1 MAALTTT
8 GTAATQME
16 RPVNTIF
23 KQTLLRNAKSRAV
36 HFLGTSPASISH
48 NMGSTTATWRRITI
62 GTQNRTQL
70 AEQTVAGF
78 MGGTPV
84 HEPSVMTISSPTAT
98 ALKYGNF
105 IILNE
110 EADIINFN
118 GQTDKII
125 EVLGIDGGD
134 YLDILQRTSMVNGVP
149 LVFVGGAVNV
159 GAVASK
165 ITSGSI
171 QAVVNTLDV
180 NKSLTFTPM
189 TTGSQN
195 FGTSQLMP
203 GFIGITHPDVAIDVV
218 KVAGFIPAAT
228 YAGQTSLFMGEYGA
242 LTVAG
247 QTVRFLS
254 GHNADVQ
261 IDTGD
266 VVANGP
272 GLKSNGGVNIDTYT
286 TMIYGQD
293 AFGSLGF
300 GATHP
305 DGSFT
310 AGDDVSS
317 IRLIHKGLGSGGTSD
332 PFDEISTIAYKF
344 WHAGVVLNGDWGRGL
359 VSGATQLQ

>member
-8 GTAATQME
+8 GTATTQME

-78 MGGTPV
+78 MGGTPS
-84 HEPSVMTISSPTAT
+84 HEPSVMTIDSPTAT

-134 YLDILQRTSMVNGVP
+134 YLDILQRTSMINGVT
-149 LVFVGGAVNV
+149 LVFVGGAANV

-165 ITSGSI
+165 ITKASV

-203 GFIGITHPDVAIDVV
+203 GFIGITHPDVAIDVTGL
-218 KVAGFIPAAT
+218 AGFKPAET
-228 YAGQTSLFMGEYGA
+228 YAGQTSLFMGEFGS

-261 IDTGD
+261 IDTGAA
-266 VVANGP
+266 VGAT
-272 GLKSNGGVNIDTYT
+272 GLKSDGGANIDTYT

-344 WHAGVVLNGDWGRGL
+344 WHAGVVLNPDWGRGI
-359 VSGATQLQ
+359 VSGATELV